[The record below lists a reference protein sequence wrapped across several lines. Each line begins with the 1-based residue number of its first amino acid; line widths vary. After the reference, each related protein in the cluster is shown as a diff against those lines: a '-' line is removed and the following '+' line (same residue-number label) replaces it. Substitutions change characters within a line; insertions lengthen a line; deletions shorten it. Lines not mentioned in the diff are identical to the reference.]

1 MHRSAEIIS
10 AVPAWTGQTSHLSSV
25 CVYLRWNISHSSGIF
40 PLQILCSE
48 IRGWC
53 FILRCKTL
61 RYPQIRTVPAALCPP
76 ALLPLCVQAA
86 ELPSIGPLKRSGWGH
101 RDPQI
106 LCLCANHIAFL
117 NPPPP
122 QHPPTHLSPHTTPHY
137 RWFSCIRSADLTPAP
152 VLVLRLFCY
161 SVIQQLQLIYY

>member
-117 NPPPP
+117 NPPPHST
-122 QHPPTHLSPHTTPHY
+122 HPPISP
-137 RWFSCIRSADLTPAP
+137 LTPPRTTDGFPASEAP
-152 VLVLRLFCY
+152 TWLLPLFLFY
-161 SVIQQLQLIYY
+161 VYFVIQLFSNYN